1 MTFKQLIENGSWK
14 KHEQINEIMRSNS
27 LLISFQYGK
36 IKKAF
41 PRVWF
46 EHLCK
51 RQKKQST
58 QDALHNQEV
67 FQINTGDLINLI
79 SVKTKQFYS
88 LLLDAKKNA
97 S

>member
-1 MTFKQLIENGSWK
+1 
-14 KHEQINEIMRSNS
+14 MRSNS

-41 PRVWF
+41 PRAWF
-46 EHLCK
+46 EQLCK
-51 RQKKQST
+51 RQST
-58 QDALHNQEV
+58 QDALHNQEA
-67 FQINTGDLINLI
+67 FQTNTGDLINLV

-88 LLLDAKKNA
+88 LLLDAKNA